1 MMTQRTLKNK
11 VSATGIGLHSG
22 EKVRLTL
29 KPAPINTGIIFK
41 RVDLTVPVDIVAH
54 ARNVGDTRLS
64 TTLVNGSVK
73 ISTVEHLLAALA
85 GLGIDNAYIEVDASE
100 IPIMD
105 GSAGPFIYLIQSA
118 GIEKQQAPKTYIRII
133 QAVQVKLD
141 NKWARFDPF
150 NGFKINLRIDFDH
163 PVLKRNCQ
171 HIDIDFSQTTFVKEV
186 SRARTFGFK
195 HEFEFLRANNLAL
208 GGGLHNAIVIDDYHI
223 LNKGGLRYE
232 DEFVRHKVLDAVG
245 DLFLI
250 GSGIIGAFSG
260 YQSGHELN
268 NKLLHALLD
277 NQAAWEKISSDERIT
292 APSLRYLQTITVS

>member
-133 QAVQVKLD
+133 QAVQVKID

-171 HIDIDFSQTTFVKEV
+171 HIYIDFSQTTFVKEV
-186 SRARTFGFK
+186 TF
-195 HEFEFLRANNLAL
+195 
-208 GGGLHNAIVIDDYHI
+208 
-223 LNKGGLRYE
+223 
-232 DEFVRHKVLDAVG
+232 
-245 DLFLI
+245 
-250 GSGIIGAFSG
+250 
-260 YQSGHELN
+260 
-268 NKLLHALLD
+268 
-277 NQAAWEKISSDERIT
+277 
-292 APSLRYLQTITVS
+292 SLRSLSLITHNFLKFSLTSHLVS

>member
-133 QAVQVKLD
+133 QAVQVKID